1 MYREHFFAHQ
11 EDDKSKCAK
20 TDNLNRYLAIRKLLN
35 NLENFNN
42 SRSPESKF
50 EIPAHK
56 YANLTEIL
64 GKQDTE
70 DEIDRMRREK
80 VTKRLNDIG
89 PVLTLSTDKSR
100 IEKKKNNLIEN
111 GMQVQESY
119 GVD

>member
-1 MYREHFFAHQ
+1 
-11 EDDKSKCAK
+11 
-20 TDNLNRYLAIRKLLN
+20 
-35 NLENFNN
+35 
-42 SRSPESKF
+42 
-50 EIPAHK
+50 
-56 YANLTEIL
+56 
-64 GKQDTE
+64 
-70 DEIDRMRREK
+70 MRREK